1 MWRTQRI
8 HRAVVRDLD
17 SGIRV
22 KLQHDGI
29 AVVGQEM
36 AEGGRRLRALDGHP
50 EMIDVP
56 ARERDGIADLIGRVF
71 DLHRVVSDPKGSAEP
86 GPEVGHAAIDV
97 GDRLSELGT
106 APFVRG

>member
-1 MWRTQRI
+1 MEDERI

-17 SGIRV
+17 AGIRV

-36 AEGGRRLRALDGHP
+36 AEGGRRLRAFDGHP

-71 DLHRVVSDPKGSAEP
+71 DLHRVVSDRKGSAEP
-86 GPEVGHAAIDV
+86 GLEVGHAAIDV
-97 GDRLSELGT
+97 GDRLSELGA